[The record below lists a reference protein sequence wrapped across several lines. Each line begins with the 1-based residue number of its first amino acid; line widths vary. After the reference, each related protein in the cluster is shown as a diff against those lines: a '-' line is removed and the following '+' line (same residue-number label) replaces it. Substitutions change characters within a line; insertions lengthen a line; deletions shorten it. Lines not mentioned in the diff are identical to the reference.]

1 MAMGV
6 LQRAL
11 DTIDDYNWLTGVVA
25 VLVSSALANVALSL
39 GDRMLAGTLLPLVGA
54 TLGFCTG
61 ITGGDLFRRGT
72 VVDICGAR

>member
-1 MAMGV
+1 MDV
-6 LQRAL
+6 LQHAL
-11 DTIDDYNWLTGVVA
+11 DKIDGYNGLAGIVA
-25 VLVSSALANVALSL
+25 VLVSSAPANVALLL

>member
-1 MAMGV
+1 MDV
-6 LQRAL
+6 LQHAL
-11 DTIDDYNWLTGVVA
+11 DMIDGYNGLAGIVA
-25 VLVSSALANVALSL
+25 VLVSSALANVVLSL

-61 ITGGDLFRRGT
+61 ITGGDLFRWGT

>member
-1 MAMGV
+1 MDV
-6 LQRAL
+6 LQHAL
-11 DTIDDYNWLTGVVA
+11 DTIDGYNGLAGIVA